1 MPPPDFTTI
10 PPDNPDR
17 LADETIPCSVWFCRP
32 DGATPCCPDPCPDLP
47 PTTLEGC
54 RDSGWAGTLHPEDA
68 DAVFAEWERCAAA
81 GTPWSCNY
89 RIRGADGEYRTVV
102 SKGVPVRDAAGRVV
116 LWVGVSLDVTGREE
130 PGGQVRELATL
141 SSIARAIEEADP
153 EEVFRETVGLLPLG
167 FRHPR
172 EVSARVVPGS
182 AAPGPGRI
190 VAGIAPGGRSAGH
203 LVVECRRVPEEAV
216 GNRRVPEEAVGNRR
230 VPEEAVGNRR
240 VPEEAVGNRRVPQEA
255 GGNRRVPEEA
265 VGNRRVPQETQDPF
279 LPQERD
285 LVRAVA
291 AMLGAAIAPG
301 YGETA
306 TSGQLYHLFFD
317 QMPAAGLLLEILRD
331 GSGDPAGF
339 RVVRINRKAE
349 EILGRR
355 HQEVAG
361 EDLAMVIPSVTPTVL
376 DLLYRVA
383 RTGRPVHREFS
394 SPATGP
400 CYELKT
406 YRPQYDRLAVVAEN
420 VTDQCR
426 GEELLRKQQ
435 VALDNR
441 VRELATLYAVSGVVE
456 RPGISVEEV
465 LREVAGILPAGWRH
479 PEDAAARITVDG
491 REYRSPGFVETPLKQ
506 ECPIIVHG
514 RITGKVEVCYRH
526 GLPTDGDAPFITD
539 ERRLIDAVAGRL
551 GRIIERMRATEALG
565 RSEEKYRHLFEQ
577 MLESYTLYEVVRD
590 DVGSPVDYLI
600 VELNEKAADVFG
612 RSREELVG
620 RRLFDI
626 FPAITKGARVLYGEV
641 AETGVPMQR
650 RLQEPRTGR
659 WYDLQIYRPQA
670 GRLAVTGQD
679 ITEQKKAELAL
690 RKSEGRFRGIF
701 EQAGTGIALI
711 DPEGRITEANPA
723 FVRMFGYDEDEL
735 YGMQFRDLIYPPDR
749 EEAGS
754 LFRETTLRE
763 GIRREKRYV
772 TKDGRILWGRLT
784 TSLLRDSGERGLVI
798 AMVED
803 ITDWR
808 KMQNALAESEERF
821 REIAQRSFDMI
832 YTCYYDRGIT
842 YISPSVTRILGYTPE
857 EMLGEQFSDYVL
869 DMALP
874 DWQEART
881 RIARG
886 EPVEGLVVELR
897 RKDGTAAAVEMN
909 ESAIMEGGRVVGVQT
924 VGRDVSDRKHYEDMR
939 LQAFYQIEQNI
950 EQFAVLADHIRLPL
964 QVILGMAD
972 LTDDEVTAEKIREQ
986 VGRINEIV
994 KQLDEG
1000 WVESRDI
1007 REFLRRNELV

>member
-17 LADETIPCSVWFCRP
+17 IADETVSCSIWICRS
-32 DGATPCCPDPCPDLP
+32 DGVAPYLPDPYLDLLG
-47 PTTLEGC
+47 TTLEEF
-54 RDSGWAGTLHPEDA
+54 RDSGWARSLHPEEA
-68 DAVFAEWERCAAA
+68 DAVLALWERCAAA
-81 GTPWSCNY
+81 GTPWRCSY
-89 RIRGADGEYRTVV
+89 RIRGAEGDYRTVA
-102 SKGVPVRDAAGRVV
+102 SSGVPVRDAGGRVV
-116 LWVGVSLDVTGREE
+116 LWAGVSLDVTGLDE
-130 PGGQVRELATL
+130 PCGQVRELATL
-141 SSIARAIEEADP
+141 SAIARAIERYGADP
-153 EEVFRETVGLLPLG
+153 EKVFRETVDLLPRG
-167 FRHPR
+167 FRNPG
-172 EVSARVVPGS
+172 EVSARVVPGT
-182 AAPGPGRI
+182 AAPGPGKI
-190 VAGIAPGGRSAGH
+190 VAGIPAGH
-203 LVVECRRVPEEAV
+203 LVVECRRVPKEAV
-216 GNRRVPEEAVGNRR
+216 GNRENPRGTE
-230 VPEEAVGNRR
+230 
-240 VPEEAVGNRRVPQEA
+240 
-255 GGNRRVPEEA
+255 
-265 VGNRRVPQETQDPF
+265 DPF

-285 LVRAVA
+285 LVRVVA

-301 YGETA
+301 RTETA
-306 TSGQLYHLFFD
+306 THERQYRLLFD
-317 QMPAAGLLLEILRD
+317 QMPDAGLLLEILRD

-339 RVVRINRKAE
+339 RVVRINRKAAE
-349 EILGRR
+349 SLGRR
-355 HQEVAG
+355 REEVVG
-361 EDLAMVIPSVTPTVL
+361 EDLVTAVPSITPAAL

-383 RTGRPVHREFS
+383 RTGTPVHRDVS
-394 SPATGP
+394 SPATGA
-400 CYELKT
+400 CYELKA
-406 YRPQYDRLAVVAEN
+406 YRPQYDRLVAIAEN
-420 VTDQCR
+420 VTDR
-426 GEELLRKQQ
+426 RRAEELLQKQQ
-435 VALDNR
+435 VALDTR
-441 VRELATLYAVSGVVE
+441 VRELATLYAVSGIVE

-465 LREVAGILPAGWRH
+465 LQEVASILPGGWLH

-491 REYRSPGFVETPLKQ
+491 REYRSPGFFETPLRQ
-506 ECPIIVHG
+506 ESPITVHG

-526 GLPTDGDAPFITD
+526 GLPADGDAPFMTD

-551 GRIIERMRATEALG
+551 GRIVERMRATEALG
-565 RSEEKYRHLFEQ
+565 KSEEKYRHLFEQ

-590 DVGSPVDYLI
+590 GDGNPVDYLI

-620 RRLFDI
+620 QRLFDI

-690 RKSEGRFRGIF
+690 RESEERFRGIF

-711 DPEGRITEANPA
+711 DPEGRIMGANPA

-735 YGMQFRDLIYPPDR
+735 SGMQSRDLIYPPDR
-749 EEAGS
+749 EEAGALHRRVALGES
-754 LFRETTLRE
+754 T
-763 GIRREKRYV
+763 RREKRYV

-821 REIAQRSFDMI
+821 REIAQRSFDML

-842 YISPSVTRILGYTPE
+842 YISPAVERILGYTPE
-857 EMLGEQFSDYVL
+857 EMIGERCSDYVL
-869 DMALP
+869 DSTRP
-874 DWQEART
+874 EWQEARA

-909 ESAIMEGGRVVGVQT
+909 ESPITEGGRVVGVQI

-950 EQFAVLADHIRLPL
+950 EQFAILADHIRLPL

-972 LTDDEVTAEKIREQ
+972 LADDAQTSEKIREQ
-986 VGRINEIV
+986 VERINAIV

>member
-1 MPPPDFTTI
+1 MPPPDFTTV

-17 LADETIPCSVWFCRP
+17 LGDEKVSCSIWICRS
-32 DGATPCCPDPCPDLP
+32 DGVAPYPPDPYLCLLE
-47 PTTLEGC
+47 TTLEEC
-54 RDSGWAGTLHPEDA
+54 RDSGWARFLHPEEA
-68 DAVFAEWERCAAA
+68 DAVLALWERCAAA
-81 GTPWSCNY
+81 GTPWECSY
-89 RIRGADGEYRTVV
+89 RIRGAEGDYRTVA
-102 SKGVPVRDAAGRVV
+102 SSGVPVRDAGGRVV
-116 LWVGVSLDVTGREE
+116 LWAGVSLDVTGRDE
-130 PGGQVRELATL
+130 PCEQVRELATL
-141 SSIARAIEEADP
+141 SEIARAIEKYGADP
-153 EEVFRETVGLLPLG
+153 EKVFRETVDLLPRG
-167 FRHPR
+167 FRNPG
-172 EVSARVVPGS
+172 EVSAWVVPGT

-190 VAGIAPGGRSAGH
+190 VAGIPSGH
-203 LVVECRRVPEEAV
+203 IVVERRENPRGKE
-216 GNRRVPEEAVGNRR
+216 
-230 VPEEAVGNRR
+230 
-240 VPEEAVGNRRVPQEA
+240 
-255 GGNRRVPEEA
+255 
-265 VGNRRVPQETQDPF
+265 DPF

-285 LVRAVA
+285 LVRVVA

-301 YGETA
+301 HTGTA
-306 TSGQLYHLFFD
+306 TSGRQYRLLFD
-317 QMPAAGLLLEILRD
+317 QVPDAGLLLEILRD
-331 GSGDPAGF
+331 GAENPVGF

-361 EDLAMVIPSVTPTVL
+361 EDLATAVPSITPAVL
-376 DLLYRVA
+376 DLFYRVA
-383 RTGRPVHREFS
+383 RTGTPVHRDVSIPE
-394 SPATGP
+394 TGA
-400 CYELKT
+400 CYELKA
-406 YRPQYDRLAVVAEN
+406 YRPQYDRLVAIAEN
-420 VTDQCR
+420 VTDRRRADEILQ
-426 GEELLRKQQ
+426 KQQ
-435 VALDNR
+435 IALDNR
-441 VRELATLYAVSGVVE
+441 VRELATLYAVSGIVE

-465 LREVAGILPAGWRH
+465 LREVAAILPGGWLH
-479 PEDAAARITVDG
+479 PEDAAARIVVG
-491 REYRSPGFVETPLKQ
+491 SREYRSPGFFETPLRQ
-506 ECPIIVHG
+506 ESPIVVHNRVAG
-514 RITGKVEVCYRH
+514 RVEVCYRH
-526 GLPTDGDAPFITD
+526 ELPLEDETPFLTD

-565 RSEEKYRHLFEQ
+565 RSEEKYRLLFEQ
-577 MLESYTLYEVVRD
+577 MLESYTLYEVVLD
-590 DVGSPVDYLI
+590 DDGNSVDYLI

-620 RRLFDI
+620 QRLFDI
-626 FPAITKGARVLYGEV
+626 FPAIAKGARVLYGEV
-641 AETGVPMQR
+641 AETGIPMQR

-659 WYDLQIYRPQA
+659 WYDLHIYRPQA

-690 RKSEGRFRGIF
+690 RESEERFRGIF

-711 DPEGRITEANPA
+711 DPEGRIIGANPA

-735 YGMQFRDLIYPPDR
+735 SGMQSRDLIYPPDR
-749 EEAGS
+749 EEAGA
-754 LFRETTLRE
+754 LHWRRVALGE

-772 TKDGRILWGRLT
+772 TKDGRVIWGRLT
-784 TSLLRDSGERGLVI
+784 TSLLRDSGERGFVI

-821 REIAQRSFDMI
+821 REIAQRSFDML

-842 YISPSVTRILGYTPE
+842 YISPAVERILGYTPE
-857 EMLGEQFSDYVL
+857 EMIGERCNDYVL
-869 DMALP
+869 DSTRP
-874 DWQEART
+874 EWQEARA
-881 RIARG
+881 RIVRG

-909 ESAIMEGGRVVGVQT
+909 ESPITEGGRVVGVQI

-950 EQFAVLADHIRLPL
+950 EQFAILADHIRLPL

-972 LTDDEVTAEKIREQ
+972 LADDAQTSEKIREQ
-986 VGRINEIV
+986 VERINAIV